1 MCKNKKIRL
10 INKISI
16 MKNIVNNFIV
26 CLFSIV
32 IMSCQDNKKPG
43 SVGEEKECC
52 KKEVSANTDISSGIP
67 GESLFN
73 LTSVWKT
80 QDNTSMELQSLQGKV
95 TIAAMVFTH
104 CEGACPRIVADIQ
117 RIEKSFTPD
126 ELKDIQFL
134 LISMDPERDT
144 PERCREFAKEFQLNT
159 NWILVS
165 SGEESTTEMA
175 NVLNVKVK
183 KLSSGGFDHSNTIH
197 IIDQQGLIAYQQNGL
212 EQEPEGAILHVRD
225 LLKK

>member
-1 MCKNKKIRL
+1 MCKNKNVRL
-10 INKISI
+10 INKINV

-32 IMSCQDNKKPG
+32 IISCQDNKETG

-80 QDNTSMELQSLQGKV
+80 QDNKSMELQSLQGKV

-134 LISMDPERDT
+134 LISMDPDRDT
-144 PERCREFAKEFQLNT
+144 PERCREFAKEFQLNA